1 MSDRN
6 DGRVQDTGVWKRLM
20 GKYALAMVAGVAVLS
35 YVMPRLSSD
44 SSEPMMAAEML
55 GGLLFF
61 GGGFGIVVALFFHYL
76 NKKR

>member
-1 MSDRN
+1 MSDN
-6 DGRVQDTGVWKRLM
+6 CEPMQDTGIWKRLM
-20 GKYALAMVAGVAVLS
+20 GKYALAMFVGLAVLF

-44 SSEPMMAAEML
+44 ASAPMMAAELL

-61 GGGFGIVVALFFHYL
+61 GGAFGIVVAIFFHYL